1 MRSWLL
7 PEYVEDLLPPEAEQ
21 IECLRRQML
30 DTLRGAGYRLIVPPL
45 LEYVDSLLT
54 DTGDEMALKTCQ
66 LVDQL
71 SGRSMG
77 IRADITPQAARI
89 DAHLLNAAGVTR
101 LCYAASVVHARPSGL
116 MGNREPLQLGAEL
129 FGHAG
134 VESDIEILQLLLQTL
149 SIAVPD
155 RFTLDIGHVGV
166 FHALVEAGQLSDALA
181 NDLFAALQSKDQSA
195 LQQLTQ
201 AIAEPSIAQALQ
213 RLPELYGE
221 SNSVLQQARAQLPNL
236 AKISVALDN
245 LAAIVAGLTAYS
257 RKISLDLGELR
268 GYHYHTGV
276 VFSAYARGCPNAI
289 ARGGRYDAI
298 GKIFGRARPAT
309 GFSLDLRELVKLAPA
324 QSEPNAW
331 YAPYAPDDPALQ
343 QFVKRL
349 RAQGEIVITAL
360 PQAPAP
366 SERFLQQSATGEW
379 QLPSTAA

>member
-7 PEYVEDLLPPEAEQ
+7 PEYVEDLLPPQAEQ
-21 IECLRRQML
+21 IEHLRRQML

-54 DTGDEMALKTCQ
+54 GMGDDMALKTCK

-89 DAHLLNAAGVTR
+89 DAHLLNARGVTR

-149 SIAVPD
+149 TLAIAD
-155 RFTLDIGHVGV
+155 KFTLDIGHVGV
-166 FHALVEAGQLSDALA
+166 FHALITAGQLPTSLA
-181 NDLFAALQSKDQSA
+181 DELFTALQSKDQSG
-195 LQQLTQ
+195 LQQLTRSM
-201 AIAEPSIAQALQ
+201 ADPAIAQALQ
-213 RLPELYGE
+213 RLPELYGDAAT
-221 SNSVLQQARAQLPNL
+221 VLKQARAVLPPLPNVL
-236 AKISVALDN
+236 AALDN
-245 LAAIVAGLTAYS
+245 LAAIVAVLAQDAPQLT
-257 RKISLDLGELR
+257 LDLGELR

-276 VFSAYARGCPNAI
+276 VFSAYASGCPNAI

-298 GKIFGRARPAT
+298 GKIFGHARPAT
-309 GFSLDLRELVKLAPA
+309 GFSLDLRELVKLAPPS
-324 QSEPNAW
+324 SEPTAW
-331 YAPYAPDDPALQ
+331 YAPYAPADHALQ
-343 QFVKRL
+343 QFVRDL
-349 RAQGEIVITAL
+349 RARGEIVITAL
-360 PQAPAP
+360 PAAAAPN
-366 SERFLQQSATGEW
+366 ERFLQQSATGEW